1 MQVAIPP
8 EFELFAREQVEAG
21 AFSSEEAAVAAAL
34 REHLARV
41 EELRDDVRRGI
52 ASLDRGE
59 GLDGQ
64 AALQSLIEDIERRHP
79 G

>member
-1 MQVAIPP
+1 MQVPIPP

-21 AFSSEEAAVAAAL
+21 AFPSAEAAVAAAL

-52 ASLDRGE
+52 DSLDRGE
-59 GLDGQ
+59 GVDGE
-64 AALQSLIEDIERRHP
+64 AALQALIEDIRRRHP
-79 G
+79 E

>member
-41 EELRDDVRRGI
+41 EELRSLIDPALAEVECGDTVDGRAFLRGLAERARARRG
-52 ASLDRGE
+52 
-59 GLDGQ
+59 
-64 AALQSLIEDIERRHP
+64 
-79 G
+79 